1 MDIDALLD
9 KYPRNLRDTIFK
21 EIMHYEILESLFNI
35 GDIQRTLV
43 FQGGTA
49 LRLCYNNDRYSEDLD
64 FVVHKEQTFDKDFM
78 FYFKVMFEQ
87 KIIQKYNLKAEISEP
102 KKDDSIVQRWSAK
115 VYLPSN
121 HKKSKIN
128 IEIVNVPSHSN
139 HFQAINNNYQELM
152 NKRIFVQVETLEE
165 ILADKILALAQRPYI
180 KYRDLW
186 DIEWLKNKNIQ
197 TDYNLLALKIQDYKG
212 ENFIENLKKREA
224 ELDNPQLEFDFLNEM
239 NRFLDENYFSKIRN
253 IQFFKSIQMQ
263 VKKEIENVFKHL
275 GKAQNFLDDNIY
287 SKQFENQNKHTNKRR
302 LK

>member
-1 MDIDALLD
+1 MDINTLLD

-35 GDIQRTLV
+35 GDIQKTLV

-64 FVVHKEQTFDKDFM
+64 FVINKEQTFDKDFM
-78 FYFKVMFEQ
+78 LYFKAMFEE
-87 KIIQKYNLKAEISEP
+87 KIIQKYNLEVEITEP
-102 KKDDSIVQRWSAK
+102 KKDDFIVQRWSAK

-128 IEIVNVPSHSN
+128 IEIANVSSHSN

-197 TDYNLLALKIQDYKG
+197 TNYDLVVLKIQDYKS
-212 ENFIENLKKREA
+212 ENFIENLKKREI
-224 ELDNPQLEFDFLNEM
+224 ELDNPQLEHDFLNEM
-239 NRFLDENYFSKIRN
+239 SRFLDENYFFKIRD
-253 IQFFKSIQMQ
+253 IQFFKSIQIQ
-263 VKKEIENVFKHL
+263 VKKEIENVLEHL
-275 GKAQNFLDDNIY
+275 EKTQNSLDDNRD
-287 SKQFENQNKHTNKRR
+287 SKQIENTIKRR